1 MTQHEQGANT
11 PIRVDPYVVAML
23 ACERVIKEEGGGA
36 ETLVSVFSEIVTAS
50 LPTTKPV
57 AIYVKLTDAE
67 GPYVFRLDYA
77 HVPTDRILAQV
88 EHSADLMSDRLQ
100 YYQLVFTFPK
110 VTMDEAGLYEFRL
123 FANGGYLAR
132 ISFTVRL
139 SREAED

>member
-1 MTQHEQGANT
+1 MTHHDQGANAL
-11 PIRVDPYVVAML
+11 IRVDPYVVAML

-36 ETLVSVFSEIVTAS
+36 ETLVSVFSEILTAS

-67 GPYVFRLDYA
+67 GPYVFRLDYI
-77 HVPTDRILAQV
+77 HVPTDRMLAQV
-88 EHSADLMSDRLQ
+88 DYSADLMVDRLR

-132 ISFTVRL
+132 IAFTVRL
-139 SREAED
+139 ATESEE